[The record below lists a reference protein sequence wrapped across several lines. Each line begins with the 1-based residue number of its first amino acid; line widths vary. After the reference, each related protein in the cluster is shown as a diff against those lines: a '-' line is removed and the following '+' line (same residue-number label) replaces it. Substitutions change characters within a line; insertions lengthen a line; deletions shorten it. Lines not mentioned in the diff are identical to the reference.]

1 MTTTDDAIIL
11 DSDGTVDSV
20 ADSLISNPKP
30 VEEAADLEEPEAIED
45 SEEALEEPETDEADE
60 TDETD
65 ETDEEVEDQDEE
77 QDHEEAGQE
86 ELYAVK
92 VDGEEREVTLNDL
105 KQSYSGQAYIQK
117 GMQDASAQKKQAEEV
132 YSALLQERE
141 QMSQLLNQLNNGEIV
156 KAPVPPSSEL
166 VKTDPIGYMERKAE
180 YDAALIEYGDQQQKI
195 AQVQAQQEQQMHFAQ
210 KANLQQEMGK
220 LAQVIPGFAD
230 PNIGGKLKEEL
241 VNYGTKLG
249 YSEVELGGVTDHRAI
264 VVLHKAKLWDDLQGS
279 KGKAKQKASNS
290 RPVVK
295 PGAKKSTRMTSQKR
309 AQDVQARMKK
319 TGKVDDIA
327 AFLLS

>member
-1 MTTTDDAIIL
+1 MAATDEIII
-11 DSDGTVDSV
+11 DNDGTVDSV
-20 ADSLISNPKP
+20 ADTLISNPEP
-30 VEEAADLEEPEAIED
+30 EDEAADLEEPEAIED
-45 SEEALEEPETDEADE
+45 SGEALEDPETDDS
-60 TDETD
+60 D

-92 VDGEEREVTLNDL
+92 VDGQEREVTLNDL

-117 GMQDASAQKKQAEEV
+117 GMQEAAAQKKQAEEV
-132 YSALLQERE
+132 YTALLQERE

-156 KAPVPPSSEL
+156 KAPVPPSSDL
-166 VKTDPIGYMERKAE
+166 VKTDPIGYMEKKAE
-180 YDAALIEYGDQQQKI
+180 YDAALVEYQAQQQTI
-195 AQVQAQQEQQMHFAQ
+195 AQVQAQQTQQMQFAQ
-210 KANLQQEMGK
+210 QANLQQEMGR
-220 LAQVIPGFAD
+220 LVQVIPEFAD
-230 PNIGGKLKEEL
+230 PEKGGKLKGDL
-241 VNYGTKLG
+241 VSYGTRLG
-249 YSEVELGGVTDHRAI
+249 YSEAELGGVTDHRAI

-309 AQDVQARMKK
+309 AQEVQARMKK
-319 TGKVDDIA
+319 TGNVDDIA